1 MGAGIRRGIEFYD
14 TQVDGAG
21 LFINGDLSTVIPR
34 GKGDAIVA
42 GDIAGRRLRFN

>member
-1 MGAGIRRGIEFYD
+1 M
-14 TQVDGAG
+14 QVDDAG

-34 GKGDAIVA
+34 GKGDAITT